1 MPKASNLKKMEQN
14 HKCKFCGKA
23 FHKETTLATHMCV
36 KKQRNMD
43 LGSSGSRFGFRAFQR
58 FFEITT
64 HSKRIKTT
72 QDFIESPYYIEFVKF
87 GNYVAML
94 KPVHME
100 QFIEFVIRNGVK
112 LKDWTAEFV
121 YNAYIEDLIKKEPAA
136 SAADR
141 TIVNIIE
148 WSEENK
154 SDFTRFFSTVTANE
168 GAYLIK
174 TGKISPWVL
183 YLCAGGEDLMGKFNE
198 EHGKMIGAIIDPG
211 FWMQKFKRDSNEVDF
226 IKSLLE
232 QAGL

>member
-1 MPKASNLKKMEQN
+1 MEQK
-14 HKCKFCGKA
+14 HICKFCLKP
-23 FHKETTLATHMCV
+23 FHKESTLATHMCV

-43 LGSSGSRFGFRAFQR
+43 LGSAGSRFGFRAFQR

-64 HSKRIKTT
+64 HSKRTKTT
-72 QDFIESPYYIEFVKF
+72 TEFIESPYYIEFVKF

-100 QFIEFVIRNGVK
+100 QFVEFVIRNGVK

-121 YNAYIEDLIKKEPAA
+121 YQAYIVDLVKKEPAN
-136 SAADR
+136 SAAER
-141 TIVNIIE
+141 TITFIIE

-154 SDFTRFFSTVTANE
+154 SDFNKFFAVVSANE
-168 GAYLIK
+168 GAYMIS

-183 YLCAGGEDLMGKFNE
+183 YLCEGGETLMNQFNAD
-198 EHGKMIGAIIDPG
+198 HSKMIGDIIDPG
-211 FWMQKFKRDSNEVDF
+211 FWMNKFRRDPNEVDF
-226 IKSLLE
+226 IRELLE